1 MADDEV
7 YLGGFT
13 SANLTK
19 GIMGG
24 YGIYATNKRIIG
36 VKGIAATSRGGM
48 IAGALVGGV
57 VGSAL
62 GKKFTDDKS
71 AKMIQELDEKKDFE
85 ISMDQIS
92 QIEIKKGS
100 FMKKGHLMIMP
111 KSGDAIKIKVYGN
124 NEFSM
129 TRDLMQSFS
138 QELVK
143 VIE

>member
-1 MADDEV
+1 MVDDEL

-19 GIMGG
+19 GIMRG

-36 VKGIAATSRGGM
+36 VKSRGGVL
-48 IAGALVGGV
+48 AGALVGGV
-57 VGSAL
+57 IGLAL
-62 GKKFTDDKS
+62 QKKLTDDKS

-85 ISMDQIS
+85 IGKDQIA
-92 QIEIKKGS
+92 QIEVKKGGL
-100 FMKKGHLMIMP
+100 MKNGQLMIVP
-111 KSGDAIKIKVYGN
+111 KSGEPIKIKVYGN

-138 QELVK
+138 PESVK
-143 VIE
+143 VID

>member
-1 MADDEV
+1 MVDDEV
-7 YLGGFT
+7 YLGGFA
-13 SANLTK
+13 SANLTR

-24 YGIYATNKRIIG
+24 YGIYATDKRVIG
-36 VKGIAATSRGGM
+36 VKGIGVKSRGGI

-57 VGSAL
+57 VGLAL
-62 GKKFTDDKS
+62 QNKLKDDKS

-85 ISMDQIS
+85 ISIDQIS

-100 FMKKGHLMIMP
+100 FMKKGHLMITP
-111 KSGDAIKIKVYGN
+111 KSGEAIRIMVYGN
-124 NEFSM
+124 DEFSM

>member
-1 MADDEV
+1 MVDDEV
-7 YLGGFT
+7 YLGGFE
-13 SANLTK
+13 SANLTR
-19 GIMGG
+19 GFMGG

-36 VKGIAATSRGGM
+36 VKGIGAKERGVM
-48 IAGALVGGV
+48 IAGAVGGV

-62 GKKFTDDKS
+62 QKKLADDKS

-85 ISMDQIS
+85 ISIDQIS

-100 FMKKGHLMIMP
+100 FMKKGQLMITP
-111 KSGDAIKIKVYGN
+111 KSGDSITIKVYGN

>member
-1 MADDEV
+1 MVDDEV
-7 YLGGFT
+7 YLGGFA
-13 SANLTK
+13 SANLTR
-19 GIMGG
+19 GFMGG

-48 IAGALVGGV
+48 IASALVGGV

-62 GKKFTDDKS
+62 QKKFTDDKI

-85 ISMDQIS
+85 ISIDQIS

-100 FMKKGHLMIMP
+100 FMKKGQLMITP
-111 KSGDAIKIKVYGN
+111 KSGDAITIKVYGN

-129 TRDLMQSFS
+129 TRDLMQSFF

>member
-1 MADDEV
+1 MVDDEA
-7 YLGGFT
+7 YLGGFA
-13 SANLTK
+13 SANLTR
-19 GIMGG
+19 GFMGG

-36 VKGIAATSRGGM
+36 VKGIGAKERGVM
-48 IAGALVGGV
+48 IAGAVGGV

-62 GKKFTDDKS
+62 QKKLTGDKS

-85 ISMDQIS
+85 ISIDQIS

-100 FMKKGHLMIMP
+100 FMKKGQLMITP
-111 KSGDAIKIKVYGN
+111 KSGDSITIKVYGN

>member
-1 MADDEV
+1 MVDDEV
-7 YLGGFT
+7 YLGGFE
-13 SANLTK
+13 SANLTR
-19 GIMGG
+19 GFMGG

-36 VKGIAATSRGGM
+36 VKGISAKARGTL
-48 IAGALVGGV
+48 IAGALGGV

-62 GKKFTDDKS
+62 AKKLTDDKS

-85 ISMDQIS
+85 MRIDQIS

-100 FMKKGHLMIMP
+100 FMKKGQLMITP
-111 KSGDAIKIKVYGN
+111 KSGDAITIKVYGN

-129 TRDLMQSFS
+129 TRDLMRSFS

>member
-1 MADDEV
+1 MVDDEA
-7 YLGGFT
+7 YLGEFA
-13 SANLTK
+13 SANLTR
-19 GIMGG
+19 GFMGG

-36 VKGIAATSRGGM
+36 VKGIGAKERGAM
-48 IAGALVGGV
+48 IAGAVGGV
-57 VGSAL
+57 VGSVL
-62 GKKFTDDKS
+62 QKKLTGDKS

-85 ISMDQIS
+85 ISIDQIS

-100 FMKKGHLMIMP
+100 FMKKGQLMITP
-111 KSGDAIKIKVYGN
+111 KSGDAITIKVYGN

>member
-1 MADDEV
+1 MVDDEV
-7 YLGGFT
+7 YLGGFA
-13 SANLTK
+13 SANLTR
-19 GIMGG
+19 GFMGG

-36 VKGIAATSRGGM
+36 VKGIGAKERGTM
-48 IAGALVGGV
+48 IAGALGGV

-62 GKKFTDDKS
+62 AKKFTDDKS

-100 FMKKGHLMIMP
+100 FMKKGQLMITP
-111 KSGDAIKIKVYGN
+111 KSGDAITIKVYGN

>member
-1 MADDEV
+1 MVDDEA
-7 YLGGFT
+7 YLGGFA
-13 SANLTK
+13 SANLTR
-19 GIMGG
+19 GFMGG

-36 VKGIAATSRGGM
+36 VKGIGAKERGVM
-48 IAGALVGGV
+48 IAGAVGGV

-62 GKKFTDDKS
+62 QKKLTGDKS

-85 ISMDQIS
+85 ISIDQIS

-100 FMKKGHLMIMP
+100 FMKKGQLMITP
-111 KSGDAIKIKVYGN
+111 KSGDAITIKVYGN

>member
-1 MADDEV
+1 MVDDEV
-7 YLGGFT
+7 YLGGFA
-13 SANLTK
+13 SANLTR
-19 GIMGG
+19 GFMGG

-36 VKGIAATSRGGM
+36 VKGISAKARGTL
-48 IAGALVGGV
+48 IAGALGGV

-62 GKKFTDDKS
+62 GKKFADDKS

-85 ISMDQIS
+85 MRIDQIS
-92 QIEIKKGS
+92 QIEIRKGS
-100 FMKKGHLMIMP
+100 FMKKGQLMITP
-111 KSGDAIKIKVYGN
+111 KSGDAITIKVYGN